1 MYHRIGYLFYQE
13 DEEEIVM
20 TMNRQTMW
28 LVSMLTLMVVLSAYY
43 IVTGPDQP
51 AGTAI
56 QSIDEMGNVKN
67 DQVQVDIKSLEKP
80 VAVKK
85 ETSEAS
91 DYFVSYHMQR
101 NATREK
107 QLESYYQ
114 VLMNPTSTKQ
124 ELETANAKIEEMNK
138 LDKAET
144 SLEEQIREAGFQDVV
159 VMQENNHVNIIVQSK
174 DLSRKKAVEIITMA
188 QKQMQV
194 AASQI
199 SVAYKA

>member
-1 MYHRIGYLFYQE
+1 
-13 DEEEIVM
+13 M

-51 AGTAI
+51 AGSAI

-80 VAVKK
+80 ATVKK
-85 ETSEAS
+85 ETSEAN

-114 VLMNPTSTKQ
+114 VLMNPTATKK

-144 SLEEQIREAGFQDVV
+144 TLEEQIREAGFQDVV

-194 AASQI
+194 SSSQI

>member
-1 MYHRIGYLFYQE
+1 
-13 DEEEIVM
+13 M

-28 LVSMLTLMVVLSAYY
+28 LVTMLTLMVVLSAYY

-51 AGTAI
+51 AGPAI
-56 QSIDEMGNVKN
+56 QSIDEMGNVKS

-107 QLESYYQ
+107 QLEGYYQ

-124 ELETANAKIEEMNK
+124 ELETANAKIEAMNK

-144 SLEEQIREAGFQDVV
+144 TLEEQIREAGFQDVV
-159 VMQENNHVNIIVQSK
+159 VMQENDHVNIIVQSK

>member
-1 MYHRIGYLFYQE
+1 
-13 DEEEIVM
+13 
-20 TMNRQTMW
+20 
-28 LVSMLTLMVVLSAYY
+28 
-43 IVTGPDQP
+43 
-51 AGTAI
+51 
-56 QSIDEMGNVKN
+56 
-67 DQVQVDIKSLEKP
+67 
-80 VAVKK
+80 
-85 ETSEAS
+85 
-91 DYFVSYHMQR
+91 
-101 NATREK
+101 
-107 QLESYYQ
+107 
-114 VLMNPTSTKQ
+114 MNPTSTKQ

-174 DLSRKKAVEIITMA
+174 DLSTKKAVEIITMA

>member
-28 LVSMLTLMVVLSAYY
+28 LISMLTLMVVLSAYY